1 MLWQIPE
8 VNLMSLNPVVSAALV
23 PENLRMRF
31 LPAQFGQYMLKGE
44 SLVYQWLDQISKD
57 YTGGLWDFYTL
68 SNGGFY
74 MAPKS
79 DNAFKIDIIG
89 NYFTGEMSADAAGIV
104 ASLFTLCEMA
114 NRFVDDKLINQYHWL
129 RDFSIEHAEAGLI
142 MSAID

>member
-1 MLWQIPE
+1 
-8 VNLMSLNPVVSAALV
+8 MSLNPVVSAMLV

-31 LPAQFGQYMLKGE
+31 LPEQFGRYMLKGE
-44 SLVYQWLDQISKD
+44 FLVYRWLEQISKD

-79 DNAFKIDIIG
+79 DKAFKIDVIG
-89 NYFTGEMSADAAGIV
+89 NYFSGEMSADAAGIV
-104 ASLFTLCEMA
+104 ASLFALCDMA
-114 NRFVDDKLINQYHWL
+114 NRFGDDKLINQYHWL